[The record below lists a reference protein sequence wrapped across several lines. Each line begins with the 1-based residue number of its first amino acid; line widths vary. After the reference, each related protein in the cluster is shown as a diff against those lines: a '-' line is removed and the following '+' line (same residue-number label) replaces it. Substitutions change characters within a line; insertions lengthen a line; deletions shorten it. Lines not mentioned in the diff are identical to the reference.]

1 MENKLIALRAER
13 ELIQTSYSVKYDEL
27 IKGLDLII
35 DKYFVKPFNAK
46 CIRRWFR
53 EEFYPERG
61 VYINFEIG
69 FYNVTEDRI
78 DFGSDMYFT
87 YDSFKQS
94 LETNYGTC
102 GAYSKTDEYQVK
114 RVKTLAYVWDHIEDI
129 ESELNNYAIEITPV
143 VLDNYNNLYEI
154 DKKITSVEHEIQTQ
168 KRNAIAESIQVGK
181 VIFYNEQISLRAVQ
195 KLFSGECEVTKVTP
209 KFVVVKNK
217 FDIEFRI
224 RKEQIVAHAFNNYVT
239 II

>member
-13 ELIQTSYSVKYDEL
+13 ELIQTAYSVKYDEL

-35 DKYFVKPFNAK
+35 DRYFIKPFNAK

-61 VYINFEIG
+61 VHINFEIG
-69 FYNVTEDRI
+69 FYNTTEDRI

-102 GAYSKTDEYQVK
+102 GAYSRKDEYQVK

-143 VLDNYNNLYEI
+143 VLDNYDNLYEI
-154 DKKITSVEHEIQTQ
+154 DRKITSIENEINSQ
-168 KRNAIAESIQVGK
+168 KKNSIAESIQVGK
-181 VIFYNEQISLRAVQ
+181 VIFYNEQISLRADQ
-195 KLFSGECEVTKVTP
+195 KLFSGTCEITKVTP
-209 KFVVVKNK
+209 KFVVIKNN
-217 FDIEFRI
+217 FDREFRI
-224 RKEQIVAHAFNNYVT
+224 KKEQIVAHAFQEYISIN
-239 II
+239 

>member
-1 MENKLIALRAER
+1 MENKLTALRAER
-13 ELIQTSYSVKYDEL
+13 ELIQTAYSVKYDEL

-69 FYNVTEDRI
+69 FHNVTEDRI

-102 GAYSKTDEYQVK
+102 GAYSRKNEYQVK

-143 VLDNYNNLYEI
+143 VLDNYDNLYEI
-154 DKKITSVEHEIQTQ
+154 DRKITSIENEINSQ
-168 KRNAIAESIQVGK
+168 KKNSIAESIQVGK
-181 VIFYNEQISLRAVQ
+181 VIFYNEQISLRADQ

-209 KFVVVKNK
+209 KFVVIKDN
-217 FDIEFRI
+217 FDREFRI
-224 RKEQIVAHAFNNYVT
+224 KKEQIVAHAFQEYISIN
-239 II
+239 

>member
-13 ELIQTSYSVKYDEL
+13 ELIQTAYSVKYDEL

-35 DKYFVKPFNAK
+35 DKYFIKPFNAK

-61 VYINFEIG
+61 VHINFEIG
-69 FYNVTEDRI
+69 FYNTTEDRI

-102 GAYSKTDEYQVK
+102 GAYSRKDEYQVK

-143 VLDNYNNLYEI
+143 VLDNYDNLYEI
-154 DKKITSVEHEIQTQ
+154 DRKITSIENEINSQ
-168 KRNAIAESIQVGK
+168 KKNSIAESIQVGK
-181 VIFYNEQISLRAVQ
+181 VIFYNEQISLRADQ
-195 KLFSGECEVTKVTP
+195 KLFSGTCEITKVTP
-209 KFVVVKNK
+209 KFVVIKNN
-217 FDIEFRI
+217 FDREFRI
-224 RKEQIVAHAFNNYVT
+224 KKEQIVAHAFQEYISIN
-239 II
+239 

>member
-1 MENKLIALRAER
+1 MENKIIALRAER
-13 ELIQTSYSVKYDEL
+13 ELIETAYSVKYDEL

-69 FYNVTEDRI
+69 FHNVTEDRI

-94 LETNYGTC
+94 LEANYGTC
-102 GAYSKTDEYQVK
+102 GAYSRKDEYQVK
-114 RVKTLAYVWDHIEDI
+114 RVKTLAYVWDHVIDI
-129 ESELNNYAIEITPV
+129 EAELNKYAAEITPV
-143 VLDNYNNLYEI
+143 VLDNYDKIYDI
-154 DKKITSVEHEIQTQ
+154 DKKILSIEHEINSQ
-168 KRNAIAESIQVGK
+168 KKTAIAESIQVGK
-181 VIFYNEQISLRAVQ
+181 VIYYNEQISLRAVQ
-195 KLFSGECEVTKVTP
+195 KLFSGRCEVVKVTP
-209 KFVVVKNK
+209 KFVTLRDNYDRETRV
-217 FDIEFRI
+217 
-224 RKEQIVAHAFNNYVT
+224 RKEYIVNHAFKNYVT
-239 II
+239 IM

>member
-13 ELIQTSYSVKYDEL
+13 ELIQTAYSVKYDEL

-35 DKYFVKPFNAK
+35 DKYFIKPFNAK

-61 VYINFEIG
+61 VHINFEIG
-69 FYNVTEDRI
+69 FYNTTEDRI

-102 GAYSKTDEYQVK
+102 GAYSRKDEYQVK

-143 VLDNYNNLYEI
+143 VLDNYDNLYEI
-154 DKKITSVEHEIQTQ
+154 DRKITSIENEINSQ
-168 KRNAIAESIQVGK
+168 KKNSIAESIQVGK
-181 VIFYNEQISLRAVQ
+181 VIFYNEQISLRADQ
-195 KLFSGECEVTKVTP
+195 KLFSGTCEITKVTP
-209 KFVVVKNK
+209 KFVVIKNN
-217 FDIEFRI
+217 FDREFRI
-224 RKEQIVAHAFNNYVT
+224 KKEQIVAHAFQDYISIN
-239 II
+239 